1 MRSTTRGSL
10 SFCAWR
16 RTSSSLEMVALF
28 PFANVGRILPIIAH
42 FSEYV
47 ELFMRTYIAQPGKRF
62 TRKTAFVSQVRQ
74 KGRTPVRLFFLH
86 TFVRK
91 NESFCKPFLNASP
104 KWIILCSTSRERAFY
119 RLMATVKAKRGS
131 TGTPTG
137 GGEVPASNPPFR
149 AAPRRPRREA
159 CRPFAI
165 PTAGPA

>member
-16 RTSSSLEMVALF
+16 RTSSSLVMVALF

-74 KGRTPVRLFFLH
+74 KVRTQVRLFLH

-91 NESFCKPFLNASP
+91 NESFCNSFLSA
-104 KWIILCSTSRERAFY
+104 
-119 RLMATVKAKRGS
+119 
-131 TGTPTG
+131 
-137 GGEVPASNPPFR
+137 
-149 AAPRRPRREA
+149 
-159 CRPFAI
+159 
-165 PTAGPA
+165 